1 MLQLGLHLRAN
12 PHQLVAMN
20 QQLPQILL
28 FPGRSPDPRKPS
40 LQQQLQ
46 NQRGV
51 ASVVL
56 LLPHLR
62 SANLRRIAD
71 PNIVSCR
78 RGHFHKPLAVP
89 GRLHSNQSWPRQSTV
104 KLLRFSRR
112 MLQFLFSG
120 LSSRRVQPTNL
131 LPTGVVITSNKH
143 HRRLLPTE
151 FASVLQPEA
160 YSATERSLRSYPINP
175 GAGGSPWAGR
185 LRRSPRSSPGTRADW
200 TSSPW
205 GRIAPFGTAGGTV
218 HRGVAGSPW
227 VVCSSRRRKLFHGR
241 RIGSTSS

>member
-46 NQRGV
+46 NQRGI
-51 ASVVL
+51 APVVL
-56 LLPHLR
+56 LLPHIR

-78 RGHFHKPLAVP
+78 RAHFHKPLAAP
-89 GRLHSNQSWPRQSTV
+89 ARLHSNQTWPRQSTV

-112 MLQFLFSG
+112 MFQFLFSG

-175 GAGGSPWAGR
+175 LVLRFSKGAEFDFSPLT
-185 LRRSPRSSPGTRADW
+185 LRRPNSIAPEPLLSYPVSSTPLFSSPCKIFR
-200 TSSPW
+200 TSNSNSLN
-205 GRIAPFGTAGGTV
+205 T
-218 HRGVAGSPW
+218 
-227 VVCSSRRRKLFHGR
+227 
-241 RIGSTSS
+241 STIKVFEKQCNQC

>member
-46 NQRGV
+46 NQRGI
-51 ASVVL
+51 APVVL
-56 LLPHLR
+56 LLPHIR

-160 YSATERSLRSYPINP
+160 YSATERSLRSYPIIP
-175 GAGGSPWAGR
+175 TVFRVRILILSWLDFWSSIPRGCFFALPHPTSYKR
-185 LRRSPRSSPGTRADW
+185 LFAF
-200 TSSPW
+200 
-205 GRIAPFGTAGGTV
+205 AV
-218 HRGVAGSPW
+218 
-227 VVCSSRRRKLFHGR
+227 RKQPLR
-241 RIGSTSS
+241 T

>member
-20 QQLPQILL
+20 QQLPQI
-28 FPGRSPDPRKPS
+28 
-40 LQQQLQ
+40 
-46 NQRGV
+46 
-51 ASVVL
+51 
-56 LLPHLR
+56 R

-71 PNIVSCR
+71 PNIVSRR

-175 GAGGSPWAGR
+175 SV
-185 LRRSPRSSPGTRADW
+185 LRVRSLILTLLFFASPRVRRNRSTR
-200 TSSPW
+200 P
-205 GRIAPFGTAGGTV
+205 R
-218 HRGVAGSPW
+218 
-227 VVCSSRRRKLFHGR
+227 SR
-241 RIGSTSS
+241 

>member
-46 NQRGV
+46 NQRGI
-51 ASVVL
+51 APVVL
-56 LLPHLR
+56 LLPHIR

-160 YSATERSLRSYPINP
+160 YSATERSLRSYPINSLGFGISK
-175 GAGGSPWAGR
+175 GAVFPHVYHQLRLPLFRLVGPHSLCVRPVPHPTVFRGGFCLYERA
-185 LRRSPRSSPGTRADW
+185 TRILSTA
-200 TSSPW
+200 SAII
-205 GRIAPFGTAGGTV
+205 RITD
-218 HRGVAGSPW
+218 
-227 VVCSSRRRKLFHGR
+227 
-241 RIGSTSS
+241 

>member
-46 NQRGV
+46 NQRGI
-51 ASVVL
+51 APVVL
-56 LLPHLR
+56 LLPHIR

-71 PNIVSCR
+71 PNIVPCR
-78 RGHFHKPLAVP
+78 RAHFHKPLAVP

-112 MLQFLFSG
+112 MFQFLFSG

-160 YSATERSLRSYPINP
+160 YSATERSLRSYPINSSALFAEGWGCLSLASCSHEFVSRP
-175 GAGGSPWAGR
+175 Q
-185 LRRSPRSSPGTRADW
+185 RSSAACGAVW
-200 TSSPW
+200 
-205 GRIAPFGTAGGTV
+205 A
-218 HRGVAGSPW
+218 
-227 VVCSSRRRKLFHGR
+227 
-241 RIGSTSS
+241 